1 MLVDN
6 FYNLVRMGMLFG
18 AGYPIKLVNTSGS
31 KIDFKTSYST
41 SDAPFALKVFLGFYT
56 DYLFT
61 SRPDSYNKVSGI
73 SVGSG
78 TGAAKATDY
87 WLEKQITSGITGS
100 IIANENTIDS
110 SGNCFGEVT
119 LNIVAQSNIVI
130 GELGWSAGWFLLD
143 RTVLDTPISLS
154 AGQTAS
160 IKYRITNA
168 SIFNV

>member
-31 KIDFKTSYST
+31 KIDFQTSYAT
-41 SDAPFALKVFLGFYT
+41 PDAPFALKVFLGFYP
-56 DYLFT
+56 DYLYT
-61 SRPDSYNKVSGI
+61 SRPDSYWKASGI

-78 TGAAKATDY
+78 TGAAMATDY

-100 IIANENTIDS
+100 IITNENTIDS

-119 LNIVAQSNIVI
+119 INIVAQSNIVI
-130 GELGWSAGWFLLD
+130 GELGWSTGWFLLD

>member
-31 KIDFKTSYST
+31 KIDFQTSYST

-61 SRPDSYNKVSGI
+61 SRPDSYWKASGI

-87 WLEKQITSGITGS
+87 WLEKQITSGITAS
-100 IIANENTIDS
+100 IIPNENTIDS

>member
-1 MLVDN
+1 
-6 FYNLVRMGMLFG
+6 MLFG

-78 TGAAKATDY
+78 TGATKATDY

>member
-1 MLVDN
+1 
-6 FYNLVRMGMLFG
+6 MLFG

-31 KIDFKTSYST
+31 KIDFKASYST

-100 IIANENTIDS
+100 IITNENTIDS

>member
-1 MLVDN
+1 
-6 FYNLVRMGMLFG
+6 MLFG

-41 SDAPFALKVFLGFYT
+41 SDAPFALKVFLGFYA

-61 SRPDSYNKVSGI
+61 SRPDSYYKVSGI